1 MAVKINWYPTSR
13 TAQLVMGKNWGGILT
28 TKGKD
33 WNVPDAETQALGVVV
48 GEADSVLAAAE
59 SDVTRTPVV
68 TARCREVFDRMKARM
83 QDIKKRYFY
92 APPLTEADFVALGI
106 KIPDS
111 TYSPT
116 RTPTA
121 QVTVETFL
129 VGRHELGIRIV
140 YVTGSPED
148 RENKSYRVY
157 YIVVGPGELP
167 PAKPSET
174 WQSFST
180 KRRKDL
186 VEFEYGDS
194 GKTVYFAVQI
204 ENDGK
209 KGPWGPMVSALI
221 P

>member
-1 MAVKINWYPTSR
+1 V
-13 TAQLVMGKNWGGILT
+13 
-28 TKGKD
+28 
-33 WNVPDAETQALGVVV
+33 
-48 GEADSVLAAAE
+48 E

-92 APPLTEADFVALGI
+92 APPLAEADFVALGI

-116 RTPTA
+116 GTPAA
-121 QVTVETFL
+121 QVTIETFL

-157 YIVVGPGELP
+157 YIMVGPGEP
-167 PAKPSET
+167 PPVKPSET

-194 GKTVYFAVQI
+194 GKTVYFAVQV
-204 ENDGK
+204 ENGSK
-209 KGPWGPMVSALI
+209 KGPFGPMVSAII